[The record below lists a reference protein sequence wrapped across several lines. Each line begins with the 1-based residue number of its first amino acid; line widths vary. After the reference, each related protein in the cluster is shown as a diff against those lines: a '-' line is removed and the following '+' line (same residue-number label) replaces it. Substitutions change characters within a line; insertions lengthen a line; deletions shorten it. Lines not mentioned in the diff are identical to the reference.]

1 MQGGT
6 TVKKSSKIMLGIAL
20 LIVIIVGIGVKQH
33 MDKKAQLQEE
43 LIKIAKS
50 DEAIAIYEKDMKWL
64 DPKAFTEEGIIQS
77 YEVDYDS
84 IELNPMGGFSIH
96 LYINGDSK
104 YRYTLGLQWETP
116 NGGLYAGGW
125 GISDALQKLIRER

>member
-50 DEAIAIYEKDMKWL
+50 EEAIAIYEKRLKRL
-64 DPKAFTEEGIIQS
+64 DENALTPEGII
-77 YEVDYDS
+77 
-84 IELNPMGGFSIH
+84 
-96 LYINGDSK
+96 
-104 YRYTLGLQWETP
+104 
-116 NGGLYAGGW
+116 
-125 GISDALQKLIRER
+125 